1 MKRLFFII
9 ATLLC
14 LVGCKKEEPQVGRG
28 GDDVILNVSE
38 TELHFYGTER
48 STQPFTIKSNYAWE
62 LSYHFDGDIESVS
75 PMQGGSHDPFITIP
89 EIIYVTVPAVVDS
102 VEAGTKYYCGIIHIR
117 AFDPTIPERTY
128 QIAEVTV
135 YRHY

>member
-1 MKRLFFII
+1 MKRLFLII

-48 STQPFTIKSNYAWE
+48 STQSFKIESNYAWE

-75 PMQGGSHDPFITIP
+75 PMQGGSHNPSITIP

-102 VEAGTKYYCGIIHIR
+102 VEAGTNYYCGIIHIK
-117 AFDPTIPERTY
+117 AFDPTSPGRTY
-128 QIAEVTV
+128 QTAEVTV

>member
-1 MKRLFFII
+1 MKRLFLII

-14 LVGCKKEEPQVGRG
+14 LVACKQEPQVGRG
-28 GDDVILNVSE
+28 GYDVILNVSE

-48 STQPFTIKSNYAWE
+48 STKSFIIKSNYAWE
-62 LSYHFDGDIESVS
+62 LSYPFDGDIESVS
-75 PMQGGSHDPFITIP
+75 PMGRSRSYDPFTTIP
-89 EIIYVTVPAVVDS
+89 DIIYVTVPAVVDS

-117 AFDPTIPERTY
+117 AFDPTIPERT
-128 QIAEVTV
+128 QRAEVTV

>member
-1 MKRLFFII
+1 MKRLFLII

-14 LVGCKKEEPQVGRG
+14 LVACKQEPQVGRG
-28 GDDVILNVSE
+28 GYDVILNVSE

-48 STQPFTIKSNYAWE
+48 STKSFKIESNYAWE
-62 LSYHFDGDIESVS
+62 LSYPFDGDIESVS
-75 PMQGGSHDPFITIP
+75 PMVGGAYEPNNTIP

-117 AFDPTIPERTY
+117 TFDPTIPERTY
-128 QIAEVTV
+128 QRAEVTV

>member
-1 MKRLFFII
+1 MKRLFLII

-14 LVGCKKEEPQVGRG
+14 LVGCKQEPQVGRG
-28 GDDVILNVSE
+28 GYDVILNVSE

-48 STQPFTIKSNYAWE
+48 STQSFTIESNYAWE

>member
-1 MKRLFFII
+1 MKRLFLII
-9 ATLLC
+9 AALLC
-14 LVGCKKEEPQVGRG
+14 LVGCKQEPQVGRG
-28 GDDVILNVSE
+28 GYDVIFNVSE

-48 STQPFTIKSNYAWE
+48 STQSFTIESNYAWE